1 MIECRGV
8 GARAGRF
15 ALRDVTFTVPEGGYA
30 VLAGPTA
37 SGKTTLLETI
47 AGVRS
52 AVSGTIRLRD
62 VDVTR
67 TPPELRRIGF
77 AYQHA
82 YLFPH
87 LSVAENVAYGAA
99 DDGIAPSLLER
110 FGVTAL
116 SSRGVTALSGG
127 ERQIVALCRALAT
140 RPRVLLLDEPFSAID
155 RERREQVR
163 ALVAAAHTE
172 LGTTTLHVTHD
183 EADLLPLPAQRLEMR
198 DGRVSAFRVA
208 SASAV

>member
-1 MIECRGV
+1 MIACHGV
-8 GARAGRF
+8 CARAGAF
-15 ALRDVTFTVPEGGYA
+15 ALRDVTLTVPDGGYA

-47 AGVRS
+47 AGVRRP
-52 AVSGTIRLRD
+52 AAGRIALNG
-62 VDVTR
+62 VDVTH
-67 TPPELRRIGF
+67 TPPEERRVGF
-77 AYQHA
+77 AYQNA

-87 LSVAENVAYGAA
+87 LSVAANVAYGAA
-99 DDGIAPSLLER
+99 DDAIARSLLER
-110 FGVTAL
+110 FGVASL
-116 SSRGVTALSGG
+116 SARGVAALSGG

-163 ALVAAAHTE
+163 GIVAALHAE
-172 LGTTTLHVTHD
+172 WATTTLHVTHD

-198 DGRVSAFRVA
+198 NGRVL
-208 SASAV
+208 

>member
-1 MIECRGV
+1 MIECHEV
-8 GARAGRF
+8 SARAGSF
-15 ALRDVTFTVPEGGYA
+15 ALHDVTLSIPERGYA

-47 AGVRS
+47 AGVRHV
-52 AVSGTIRLRD
+52 VSGAIRFD
-62 VDVTR
+62 NIDVTH
-67 TPPELRRIGF
+67 TPPELRRVGF

-87 LSVAENVAYGAA
+87 LSVAANVAYGAA
-99 DDGIAPSLLER
+99 GDGIAPALLER
-110 FGVTAL
+110 FGVAAL
-116 SSRGVTALSGG
+116 ASRGVTALSGG

-140 RPRVLLLDEPFSAID
+140 RPRILLLDEPFSAID

-172 LGTTTLHVTHD
+172 LGTATLHVTHD

-198 DGRVSAFRVA
+198 DGRVS
-208 SASAV
+208 SA

>member
-1 MIECRGV
+1 MIDCRDV
-8 GARAGRF
+8 SAYAGSF
-15 ALRDVTFTVPEGGYA
+15 ALHDVTFTVPERGYA

-47 AGVRS
+47 AGVRPTQRG
-52 AVSGTIRLRD
+52 AIRLCGA
-62 VDVTR
+62 DVTR
-67 TPPELRRIGF
+67 TAPELRRVGF
-77 AYQHA
+77 AYQQA

-87 LSVAENVAYGAA
+87 LTVAANVAYGAA
-99 DDGIAPSLLER
+99 DDEIAPSLLER
-110 FGVTAL
+110 FGVAAL
-116 SSRGVTALSGG
+116 ASRGVAGLSGG

-198 DGRVSAFRVA
+198 DGRVTTS
-208 SASAV
+208 

>member
-1 MIECRGV
+1 MIACHDV
-8 GARAGRF
+8 SAHAGSF
-15 ALRDVTFTVPEGGYA
+15 ALHDVSFSVPERGYA

-47 AGVRS
+47 AGVRR
-52 AVSGTIRLRD
+52 VGGGMIRLSD
-62 VDVTR
+62 VDVTH
-67 TPPELRRIGF
+67 TPPELRRVGF

-87 LSVAENVAYGAA
+87 LSVAANVAYGAA
-99 DDGIAPSLLER
+99 DDGIAPALLER
-110 FGVTAL
+110 FGVAAL
-116 SSRGVTALSGG
+116 GSRGVTALSGG

-140 RPRVLLLDEPFSAID
+140 RPRILLLDEPFSAID

-163 ALVAAAHTE
+163 ALVAAAHAE

-183 EADLLPLPAQRLEMR
+183 EADLLPLPSQRLEMR
-198 DGRVSAFRVA
+198 DGRVS
-208 SASAV
+208 SA

>member
-1 MIECRGV
+1 MIACHGV
-8 GARAGRF
+8 SARAGRF
-15 ALRDVTFTVPEGGYA
+15 ALHDVTFAVAERGYA

-52 AVSGTIRLRD
+52 TLHGTIRLSGA
-62 VDVTR
+62 DVTR
-67 TPPELRRIGF
+67 RPPEHRRVGF

-87 LSVAENVAYGAA
+87 LTVAANVAYGAA
-99 DDGIAPSLLER
+99 DDTIARVLLAR
-110 FGVTAL
+110 FGVEPL

-140 RPRVLLLDEPFSAID
+140 RPRILLLDEPFSAID

-163 ALVAAAHTE
+163 ALVAALHGE

-183 EADLLPLPAQRLEMR
+183 EGDLLPLPAQRLEMR
-198 DGRVSAFRVA
+198 DGRVTVTPL
-208 SASAV
+208 

>member
-1 MIECRGV
+1 MIACHDV
-8 GARAGRF
+8 GARAGAF
-15 ALRDVTFTVPEGGYA
+15 ALCEVTFTVPECGYA

-47 AGVRS
+47 AGVRPLS
-52 AVSGTIRLRD
+52 AGGIELNG

-67 TPPELRRIGF
+67 TPPEQRRVGF

-87 LSVAENVAYGAA
+87 LTVVANVAYGAA
-99 DDGIAPSLLER
+99 DDAIVGSLLER
-110 FGVTAL
+110 FGVASL

-140 RPRVLLLDEPFSAID
+140 RPRILLLDEPFSAID

-163 ALVAAAHTE
+163 AIVAALHSEWA
-172 LGTTTLHVTHD
+172 TTTLHVTHD

-198 DGRVSAFRVA
+198 DGRVV
-208 SASAV
+208 